1 MEDDTSR
8 RFSDDYLDNLP
19 FIDPQKKSIENG
31 LPEDDDLDNLPFS
44 YLQEESI
51 ENGLPEDEEAEG
63 NSNLLHGFEKSE
75 MEAFVMDKVANKNDE
90 MRWVIKQEEPLA
102 LNPLNQ
108 ASEKLKKL
116 GRNYSKLSMFAGGA
130 VGAVGAVLRR
140 RQGRPPPSP
149 HSLTLKELE
158 EYFKSNKK
166 KAIMCLLWLIDY
178 YALRFYLE
186 NKIIECNQQKDKLSK
201 WIMHYATL
209 KYLFPMK
216 PLKFD
221 SVNLWEPGYDRKDIM
236 KTIYDFTKNGIELLK
251 KKIETTQEQGI
262 MKEWIEI
269 SEIINKFPIKGL
281 NKINSANIHKEWEG
295 LEFFNWDTYKN
306 RYTPEQ
312 TKVKFEKEYNN
323 YEWNKIGPHEED
335 DANEKKLY
343 EVESPLL
350 STLTRTKYFK
360 ELDIKR
366 LGGGANINN
375 LIEPSSIMELD
386 KDNKTLRE
394 FIDNLNNKFRELN
407 EEFCINCDREQQLK
421 KLNKVFN
428 VNNMNENELYQKY
441 NITVRDLLLCVY
453 LNMIEYIENSLI
465 KDKYKLT
472 FIDTIETV
480 INEHI
485 LYSIWFF
492 IFSKYYVF
500 EEFKSKINKGKCRIE
515 EIIRYI
521 RDKEKIKF
529 SKINEEIYEKFYK
542 NILTKFVYNIK
553 INRDYYNLTNSSIN
567 EKNKYDKKYIK
578 NKIRI
583 EEIYKNLVNII
594 NIKENIKIYSTYNK
608 NIVNLLN
615 SVIKII
621 IFYRNLYIYSNNICK
636 FYSINNM
643 RTKKEVKY
651 NINNFSSYL
660 NIQKFI
666 KTHSIKNKKLMIDN
680 EIIVCKSIKDFNKY
694 INKLSKKI
702 NKLNLDFITEK
713 WDLVELKLKN
723 MDIFTDFEIECIKLI
738 IAFNYNNNLLKKT
751 NKFIKNYNLYKKMF
765 KKYLEKFDVEY
776 KNITEYNYN
785 IDNISS
791 IFTGIEFKNLL
802 KNKSCLGYI

>member
-1 MEDDTSR
+1 MLQQPEREMKDDTSPP
-8 RFSDDYLDNLP
+8 FS
-19 FIDPQKKSIENG
+19 
-31 LPEDDDLDNLPFS
+31 DDDLDNLPFS
-44 YLQEESI
+44 YPQEESI
-51 ENGLPEDEEAEG
+51 ENGLPEDEEAAMEEAEG
-63 NSNLLHGFEKSE
+63 DSNLLHGFEKSE
-75 MEAFVMDKVANKNDE
+75 MEAFVMDKVADKNDE

-102 LNPLNQ
+102 PNPLNQ

-130 VGAVGAVLRR
+130 AEAVRRR
-140 RQGRPPPSP
+140 RQGLPPPS
-149 HSLTLKELE
+149 LTLEELE
-158 EYFKSNKK
+158 EYFKSKK
-166 KAIMCLLWLIDY
+166 DKAIKCLLWLIDY

-186 NKIIECNQQKDKLSK
+186 NKIIECNQQKDKLSE

-236 KTIYDFTKNGIELLK
+236 KTIYDFTKNGIKLLK
-251 KKIETTQEQGI
+251 KKIETTQEQEI

-281 NKINSANIHKEWEG
+281 NKINSDNIHEEWEG

-306 RYTPEQ
+306 RYTPEK

-335 DANEKKLY
+335 DSNEKKLY

-350 STLTRTKYFK
+350 STLTRTEYFK
-360 ELDIKR
+360 KLSIER

-375 LIEPSSIMELD
+375 LIEPSSIMELE
-386 KDNKTLRE
+386 DNKTLRE

-465 KDKYKLT
+465 KDKYKLI
-472 FIDTIETV
+472 FINIIETV

-694 INKLSKKI
+694 INKLSKKV
-702 NKLNLDFITEK
+702 NRLNLDFITEK